1 MWRILLP
8 SVVVPLIAV
17 IVMTIMEAAARPA
30 PLWEKMCDIGWD
42 LCILGVGVT
51 GGIFAHSE
59 MKAIYKDD
67 VLLWAVIAILINIG
81 LASVILLL
89 RRHYSPAGPWIGRAS
104 VFLGIIAVGLPSGM
118 TFWR

>member
-17 IVMTIMEAAARPA
+17 IVMTIMEAAARPS

-51 GGIFAHSE
+51 GGIFVHSE
-59 MKAIYKDD
+59 MRTIYKDYAL
-67 VLLWAVIAILINIG
+67 VWAIIVMLLDIG

-89 RRHYSPAGPWIGRAS
+89 RRRYDPVTARVGRAGI
-104 VFLGIIAVGLPSGM
+104 VFGIMPG
-118 TFWR
+118 